1 MCCPLA
7 NGHGPF
13 GVPRIYSCLFETGSA
28 VVAMPSLYLSTLRVG
43 NDPGHG
49 SDMKLAQILATLDAF
64 GLHARGST
72 TLTGAPGRADRLDK
86 A

>member
-1 MCCPLA
+1 MAMAPLA
-7 NGHGPF
+7 FPVSILASANG
-13 GVPRIYSCLFETGSA
+13 TA

-64 GLHARGST
+64 GLHARGSA
-72 TLTGAPGRADRLDK
+72 TLTDAPGRADRLDK